1 LRGTSTPK
9 ATRHRGRRTEANE
22 LEKIKEKYMNTLL
35 RVLALIAA
43 GLASGTALAGK
54 AVPVNATF
62 GIQWTPQNWTGDPQ
76 DPANFADGPFTEWET
91 TTLGAVGLP
100 NGKVIAI
107 TSTDFLRPAQ
117 QSINGEAVL
126 WFSYTDAVFT
136 VYEGSAAFDE
146 QAGTAGYSGPMTVV
160 GGLGRFAGATGSL
173 TIKSHI
179 LFWPY
184 AGTLHVKG
192 VIKTAN

>member
-1 LRGTSTPK
+1 MNAFVK
-9 ATRHRGRRTEANE
+9 ALAITA
-22 LEKIKEKYMNTLL
+22 TL
-35 RVLALIAA
+35 
-43 GLASGTALAGK
+43 LASGAALAGQ

-62 GIQWTPQNWTGDPQ
+62 GIQWTPQNWDGDPLN
-76 DPANFADGPFTEWET
+76 PANFTNGPATEWET

-100 NGKVIAI
+100 NGNVIAI
-107 TSTDFLRPAQ
+107 TSTDFLRPVQ

-126 WFSYTDAVFT
+126 WFSYTDAVFA
-136 VYEGSAAFDE
+136 VYEGTAAFDE
-146 QAGTAGYSGPMTVV
+146 QEGTAGYSGPMTVV

-192 VIKTAN
+192 VIKTAD